1 MKKIIIPGPY
11 YTENIGD
18 YGQLKVLLDG
28 LRNEMDEPLKVINLT
43 RHIDTDF
50 DKEFD
55 VCSIQNLEHE
65 NKELSL
71 GRWFNGLNPNDN
83 TDHLVRIRK
92 EMETADLLI
101 IPGPML
107 YDISFSFLR
116 GPIPYYA
123 IMTLLCKFF
132 NVPMMIYGLS
142 IFEHKTEIAKEVVRF
157 IISNSQAV
165 TVRELSSKNYLI
177 KIGINEDMIKI
188 LPDPALGL
196 TPLTNV
202 ELAKSFLIENEFDPR
217 DKEIII
223 VSPRHFNWLWNEQ
236 ESESFYALWTA
247 LCDRMIE
254 HYSAHLIFVP
264 QATYNVD
271 TDITDDRVVNR
282 RIYEKMKNKNSAFI
296 IENRCTIEQLLGFY
310 RISSFVVAMRRHA
323 LVFAASQ
330 ETPFFA
336 LFPSGY
342 PPVGDFADDVNII
355 SVGCVIDDFNLNTI
369 WERLHQAWLKRDRS
383 KENIIKVTQD
393 KRGQVKR
400 YISIAKSLLYKQ
412 EIK

>member
-18 YGQLKVLLDG
+18 YGILKVLLDG
-28 LRNEMDEPLKVINLT
+28 LRKELDEPLKVINLT
-43 RHIDTDF
+43 RHIDKDF

-55 VCSIQNLEHE
+55 VYSIMNLDHK
-65 NKELSL
+65 NKQSSI

-92 EMETADLLI
+92 EMESADLLI

-107 YDISFSFLR
+107 YDISFAFLR

-123 IMTLLCKFF
+123 LMTILCKFF
-132 NVPMMIYGLS
+132 NVPLMIYGLS

-157 IISNSQAV
+157 IVSNAQAI
-165 TVRELSSKNYLI
+165 TVREPSSKSYLQQ
-177 KIGINEDMIKI
+177 IGIDEDRIVV

-196 TPLTNV
+196 ESLTDV
-202 ELAKSFLIENEFDPR
+202 TQAKSFFTNNKIKSDG
-217 DKEIII
+217 KELII

-236 ESESFYALWTA
+236 DSKRFYTLWA
-247 LCDRMIE
+247 GLCDRMVAGF
-254 HYSAHLIFVP
+254 SAHLIFVP

-271 TDITDDRVVNR
+271 TEVTDDRVVNR
-282 RIYEKMKNKNSAFI
+282 RIVKMMKHKFSATI
-296 IENRCTIEQLLGFY
+296 IENKCTLEQLLGLY

-342 PPVGDFADDVNII
+342 PPVGDFADDVNIT
-355 SVGCVIDDFNLNTI
+355 SVGCLIDDFNIDTI
-369 WERLHQAWLKRDRS
+369 WESLYNAWIYREQNQKRMIDLIKKKR
-383 KENIIKVTQD
+383 KEVDQYIK
-393 KRGQVKR
+393 
-400 YISIAKSLLYKQ
+400 IAKSLLFK
-412 EIK
+412 